1 MDLLTLYAALKKA
14 GVSPGLIDAALAEA
28 KSYSDSNLAVAKD
41 YSDGNLAVEKMD
53 KDTAVALLVNGL
65 RQHQWQNEADA
76 LVCEEGTA
84 TLTNTQKFPFNDSLK
99 SVALVKP
106 QKNTKYVVIPELVSA
121 NGNAGEVTASEK
133 QVNGFKLAFSGS
145 ASTATVKYIVI
156 GGIIA

>member
-1 MDLLTLYAALKKA
+1 MDLLTLKKA
-14 GVSPGLIDAALAEA
+14 MRYAEELVQQMGGDVTELAEDLKDLA
-28 KSYSDSNLAVAKD
+28 DKLSIEDLDS
-41 YSDGNLAVEKMD
+41 
-53 KDTAVALLVNGL
+53 DTAVTILINAL

-76 LVCEEGTA
+76 LVCEEGQV

-99 SVALVKP
+99 SVALVNT
-106 QKNTKYVVIPELVSA
+106 QKNTKYAVIPELISA

-145 ASTATVKYIVI
+145 ATTATVKYIVI